1 MKPLTDIRTI
11 MARILYEQSELSR
24 IVGVASVQT
33 VELRCRRI
41 NLLSMK
47 YKLGYVEKARRK

>member
-1 MKPLTDIRTI
+1 MKPLTDTRTI
-11 MARILYEQSELSR
+11 MARILYEHSELLR
-24 IVGVASVQT
+24 IIADAPLAV

-47 YKLGYVEKARRK
+47 YKLGYVEKIRRK